1 MTASKILQLQNNF
14 IILLKL
20 KWIGHLPYGFEKKFI
35 RFEVGGILVGT
46 KLPANWIAGYNG

>member
-1 MTASKILQLQNNF
+1 
-14 IILLKL
+14 
-20 KWIGHLPYGFEKKFI
+20 LPYGFEKKFI